1 MQKTNGPIFEFA
13 CHETNIGVSGILG
26 GARADESERLKQP
39 ARRRDRGRDTSMTRR
54 TAFIAA
60 IAAIAL
66 LAAGSAA
73 RAHHAFAAEF
83 DVNKPIKFEGKLIKW
98 DMVNPHSWFYMEIK
112 GEKWMIEGGSPNP
125 ADSPGGHQQDRAD
138 RDDADRRGY
147 LAKDGT
153 NKAVGRNFI
162 LADGSPVPRR
172 LGAGQR
178 SPASAG

>member
-1 MQKTNGPIFEFA
+1 
-13 CHETNIGVSGILG
+13 
-26 GARADESERLKQP
+26 
-39 ARRRDRGRDTSMTRR
+39 MTRR

-98 DMVNPHSWFYMEIK
+98 DMVNPHSWFHMEIK
-112 GEKWMIEGGSPNP
+112 GEKWMIEGGSPNQLIRQGVTSKTVP
-125 ADSPGGHQQDRAD
+125 IGTTLIVE
-138 RDDADRRGY
+138 GY

-162 LADGSPVPRR
+162 LADGSR
-172 LGAGQR
+172 LFLGGSAPGQ
-178 SPASAG
+178 PK